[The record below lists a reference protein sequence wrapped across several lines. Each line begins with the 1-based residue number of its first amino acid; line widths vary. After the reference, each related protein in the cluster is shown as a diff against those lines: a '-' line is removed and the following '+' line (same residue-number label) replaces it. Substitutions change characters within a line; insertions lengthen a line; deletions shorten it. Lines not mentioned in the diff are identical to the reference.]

1 MILTSKRNTFRW
13 LMIVSSFI
21 IISLILW
28 NTYSFFQYFKA
39 EERAKMK
46 NWTFAYVE
54 LRNNLASNS
63 DDIEDFEINEVAQ
76 YIVIDS
82 TIKTPMLLVDA
93 NNDIISHRNIFGKN
107 HYRGVGDIVDEL
119 NEEIDSAYVY
129 ENKLKLITKYRKE
142 NTPLV
147 LESLDET
154 LYYGNSPLLS
164 KLKYYPLG
172 LLLIIILFG
181 AVVYFFY
188 RSSKTADQNK
198 LWTGMAKETAH
209 QIGTPLSSLVG
220 WAEILKSENINPDYI
235 SEMEKD
241 IERLKTITER
251 FSKIG
256 SLPTLE
262 THDIVK
268 VTQDT
273 FDYLKSRTS
282 KLVDFESHLPNTSID
297 VKLNDQ
303 LYSWTIENL
312 VKNGIDAM
320 KGKGTLKISIIQ
332 SSIEVLIQI
341 SDTGKG
347 IPKSEFKDIFNPG
360 FTTKKRGWGLGLS
373 LAKRIIEDYH
383 SGKIKVLQSEIGR
396 GTTFQI
402 ALKLLS

>member
-28 NTYSFFQYFKA
+28 NTYSFFQYFKS

-63 DDIEDFEINEVAQ
+63 DNIEDFEINEVAQ
-76 YIVIDS
+76 YIVIDT

-93 NNDIISHRNIFGKN
+93 NNEIISHRNIFGKN
-107 HYRGVGDIVDEL
+107 HYRGIGDIVDEL
-119 NEEIDSAYVY
+119 NEDIDSAYVY
-129 ENKLKLITKYRKE
+129 DNKLQLINKYKKE

-164 KLKYYPLG
+164 KLKYYPLA

-220 WAEILKSENINPDYI
+220 WTEILKSENVNPTYI
-235 SEMEKD
+235 SEIQKD
-241 IERLKTITER
+241 IERLEIITER

-256 SLPTLE
+256 SLPTLK
-262 THDIVK
+262 TQDIVAI
-268 VTQDT
+268 TQST
-273 FDYLKSRTS
+273 FDYLKSRSS
-282 KLVDFESHLPNTSID
+282 KLIDFEHHLPNKPIL
-297 VKLNDQ
+297 VQLNAQ

-320 KGKGTLKISIIQ
+320 KGKGHLKITMIQ
-332 SSIEVLIQI
+332 SAKEVFVQV

-347 IPKSEFKDIFNPG
+347 IPKSQFQDIFKPG

-383 SGKIKVLQSEIGR
+383 KGKIKVLQSDLGK

-402 ALKLLS
+402 ALKLIS